1 MSRKTKVIA
10 GTGVVFFLAS
20 AFIQTYSLPKSVER
34 GKELYTLYCQNCH
47 MADGKGQAGVFPPLA
62 KSDYLKRPSNMLL
75 DVILKGQGGLI
86 TVNGEK
92 YNGQMPAQGYLT
104 NEQIADI
111 LNYARN
117 SWGNKTTI
125 AIMPAQVAKG
135 RP

>member
-1 MSRKTKVIA
+1 MRRKTKLIA
-10 GTGVVFFLAS
+10 GTSVVFFLAS
-20 AFIQTYSLPKSVER
+20 AFMQAYSLPKSIER

-62 KSDYLKRPSNMLL
+62 KSDYLKKPSKMLL
-75 DVILKGQGGLI
+75 DVILKGQGGAI
-86 TVNGEK
+86 MVNGEK

-111 LNYARN
+111 LNYTRN
-117 SWGNKTTI
+117 NWGNKTTV
-125 AIMPAQVAKG
+125 AITPAQVANA